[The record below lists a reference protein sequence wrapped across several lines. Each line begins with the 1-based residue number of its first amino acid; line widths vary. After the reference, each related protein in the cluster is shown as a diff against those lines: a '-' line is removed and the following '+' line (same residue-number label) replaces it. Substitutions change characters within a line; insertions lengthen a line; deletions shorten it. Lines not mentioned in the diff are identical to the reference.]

1 MGPSAADVSARVQTL
16 IVRHHGGDAG
26 AAARR
31 IGIEPERLTE
41 LLSGDWGRFSLDALA
56 AVVGRHPV
64 SIGWLL
70 GPPTAEA
77 VRRTVPITATALE
90 AEPCS

>member
-1 MGPSAADVSARVQTL
+1 VQTL
-16 IVRHHGGDAG
+16 IARHHGGDPG

-31 IGIEPERLTE
+31 IGIEPALLTE

-64 SIGWLL
+64 SIEWLL
-70 GPPTAEA
+70 GPPSVET
-77 VRRTVPITATALE
+77 VRRTAPITATALE